1 MNSLNT
7 WPYRNIP
14 VYKSNFSKIEQQIK
28 ESDVLITDGTHRIV
42 GLNFNEKDDSSKI
55 TVQCLRSE
63 VAYAKQVAFSNQ
75 IRIITNDKL
84 SAYFFH
90 KYMTGDYIMA
100 EDFQPVARIYA
111 KLIRAGVVK
120 YSRK

>member
-7 WPYRNIP
+7 WPYTTIP

-42 GLNFNEKDDSSKI
+42 GLKFNGGKESPII

-63 VAYAKQVAFSNQ
+63 VAFAKHIAFSNQ
-75 IRIITNDKL
+75 IRIITNAQL
-84 SAYFFH
+84 SASLFH
-90 KYMTGDYIMA
+90 KYISGDFIME
-100 EDFQPVARIYA
+100 EDFLPVAKIYA
-111 KLIRAGVVK
+111 KLIRAGVVENPL
-120 YSRK
+120 